1 MAKTDETTV
10 VNREP
15 ETPWGTWE
23 ELLLACAVHRYGTN
37 SWDSVAGEVQRRSS
51 ASAVLSPDHCKKKYQ
66 DLKRRFSHQN
76 GTVSPRDGDDNKA
89 DAVPWLDELRKLR
102 VAELRRELERCDLS
116 IVSLQLKVKRLNEER
131 EESLRKGDN
140 GGEKSDLDK
149 NVHRK
154 RDEEEKREQ
163 RGEPDKLSPRS
174 VAGDPVAGN
183 ESNRENQSVSE
194 SNSTDPKGETYKT
207 GDDGKEPEPIRTGER
222 KPEAQDLAGGST
234 KPVGENSCNGS
245 SDSIEKMPVRE
256 SVKAEPDRGA
266 RDSAELWESV
276 AELWESVAESKDGH
290 AGDEATAKES
300 SDVQSSASKS
310 RKEGVSD
317 KLRSG
322 CISGDEPENDD
333 QSPAMKVIS
342 VKSQPLVDILEIVRS
357 HRLGSVFERRL
368 ESQVASRCWLQL
380 LWTYINHSFLFQ
392 NVGEYRG
399 KKDEEK
405 KLKKKKLRNQCGQG
419 ASYCLTSHLKETP
432 EYKNLIRQHMDL
444 ETIRMRIEEGC
455 YSGCNKKFFR
465 DMLLLFNNAIIFF
478 GKKSRESVAAIELR
492 QLISKEMIQ
501 RTPKLELSAGE
512 QTSLPPLPLSSKPD
526 PEPSDSLLL
535 KPKISNPIIVCR
547 KRSSIAKASGSSL
560 GAADR
565 KREQKA
571 ALLEEKP
578 ILDWKQPSKTSKN
591 TEENRVTKKRTRDRF
606 ASGPGSSKK
615 NGGKNQANPE
625 KNSENVSSQNQG
637 KGGSSTE
644 RSEAKSERNT
654 TTVAG
659 AKKRSAANF
668 LNRMKRGS
676 STNNGSL
683 LDTLKTSAISSNNSR
698 GGGAGD
704 QKASSNG
711 KGNGKKE
718 QASRRAA
725 GGRQVKEQE
734 SPAKRSVGR
743 PPKRAAA
750 PPHPQPGVAGKRGR
764 EGGDAETSASR
775 QPKKR
780 SRK

>member
-368 ESQVASRCWLQL
+368 ESQ
-380 LWTYINHSFLFQ
+380 
-392 NVGEYRG
+392 
-399 KKDEEK
+399 
-405 KLKKKKLRNQCGQG
+405 
-419 ASYCLTSHLKETP
+419 ETP